1 MDTSLNLFIISVT
14 LTILSI
20 TPSSSSPT
28 KDFYFLKKLLLYRL
42 SDSAATTVPPTIA
55 VTTSGTL
62 MTSVTTT
69 ELSMIVYNTNGTILM
84 DEFYNTIFTGNGTL
98 EKGIQSMVKDAVPH
112 LRVLAV
118 NSTDRLSR
126 QRALVELAVKMQP
139 FIAPL
144 AASHPNLTAKV
155 TALGEFLNS
164 NRTGRG
170 CE

>member
-1 MDTSLNLFIISVT
+1 
-14 LTILSI
+14 
-20 TPSSSSPT
+20 
-28 KDFYFLKKLLLYRL
+28 
-42 SDSAATTVPPTIA
+42 
-55 VTTSGTL
+55 

-170 CE
+170 CEYRFLVIYRLIL